1 MEYCNPKHGAGGAG
15 GAGCAG
21 GAHAALPS
29 RRAVSSLS
37 ELAQGKFNDD
47 TAEDGVTSLSAALRS
62 SKMVPRVRMRPIHVL
77 AVMLI
82 LVTALCASLTMLIS
96 QSLTY
101 QKVQNEQASV
111 WPTDVHN
118 TAAGQHGAEASNSN
132 GRSAKHKQK
141 SGHKNNRENAAE
153 STAESDA
160 ESSAK
165 TAAESGVENTTIQPV
180 NDDGVYDDTVSQQNS
195 NSAPATST
203 RTTKSS
209 HTQRKSQAAVAPSA
223 KATASQRTRARTS
236 SGNSGNNGNSDPI
249 NLNTATAN
257 QIETIKGI
265 GPKTAARIIKQR
277 NAMGRFTRLEDLL
290 RIKGIGPK
298 TLRRLSGIV
307 EIR

>member
-1 MEYCNPKHGAGGAG
+1 MEYCNPKHGAGGV
-15 GAGCAG
+15 GCAHAAHA
-21 GAHAALPS
+21 AHAALPS

-47 TAEDGVTSLSAALRS
+47 AAEDGVTSLSAALRS
-62 SKMVPRVRMRPIHVL
+62 SKMVPRVHMRPIHVL

-118 TAAGQHGAEASNSN
+118 TTAGQHGAEASNSN

-160 ESSAK
+160 ES
-165 TAAESGVENTTIQPV
+165 GVENTTIQPV

-209 HTQRKSQAAVAPSA
+209 RTQRKSQPAAAPSA

-236 SGNSGNNGNSDPI
+236 SGNSGNNGNSGRI

>member
-1 MEYCNPKHGAGGAG
+1 MEYCNPKHGAG

-141 SGHKNNRENAAE
+141 SGHKNSR
-153 STAESDA
+153 ESDA

-180 NDDGVYDDTVSQQNS
+180 NDDGVYDDTVSQQSS

-209 HTQRKSQAAVAPSA
+209 RTQRKSQAAAAPSA

>member
-1 MEYCNPKHGAGGAG
+1 MEYCNPKHGAGGAH
-15 GAGCAG
+15 AAHA
-21 GAHAALPS
+21 AHAALPS

-62 SKMVPRVRMRPIHVL
+62 SKMVPRVHMRPIHVL

-118 TAAGQHGAEASNSN
+118 TAAGQHGAETSNSN

-160 ESSAK
+160 ESS
-165 TAAESGVENTTIQPV
+165 VENTTIQPV

-209 HTQRKSQAAVAPSA
+209 RTQRKSQAAAAPSA

-236 SGNSGNNGNSDPI
+236 SGNSGNNGNSGRI

>member
-1 MEYCNPKHGAGGAG
+1 MEYCNPKHGAGGA
-15 GAGCAG
+15 
-21 GAHAALPS
+21 HAAHVDLPS

-141 SGHKNNRENAAE
+141 SGHKNSR
-153 STAESDA
+153 ESDA
-160 ESSAK
+160 ESAAK

-209 HTQRKSQAAVAPSA
+209 RTQRKSQAAAAPSA
-223 KATASQRTRARTS
+223 KATASQRSRARTS
-236 SGNSGNNGNSDPI
+236 SGNSGNNGNSGRI
-249 NLNTATAN
+249 NLNTATVN

>member
-1 MEYCNPKHGAGGAG
+1 MEYCNPKHGAG
-15 GAGCAG
+15 CAG
-21 GAHAALPS
+21 SAHAALPS

-47 TAEDGVTSLSAALRS
+47 AAEDGVTSLSAALRS
-62 SKMVPRVRMRPIHVL
+62 SKMVPRVHMRPIHVL

-141 SGHKNNRENAAE
+141 SGHKNSR
-153 STAESDA
+153 ESDA
-160 ESSAK
+160 ESAAE

-209 HTQRKSQAAVAPSA
+209 RTQRKSQAAAAPSA
-223 KATASQRTRARTS
+223 KATTSQRTRARTS
-236 SGNSGNNGNSDPI
+236 SGNSGNNGNSGRI

>member
-1 MEYCNPKHGAGGAG
+1 MEYCNPKHGAGGAHV
-15 GAGCAG
+15 
-21 GAHAALPS
+21 AHVAHVDLPS

-209 HTQRKSQAAVAPSA
+209 RTQRKSQAAAAPSA
-223 KATASQRTRARTS
+223 KATTSQRTRARTS
-236 SGNSGNNGNSDPI
+236 SGNSGNNGNSGRI

>member
-1 MEYCNPKHGAGGAG
+1 MEYCNPKHGAGCAG
-15 GAGCAG
+15 GAGCAHA
-21 GAHAALPS
+21 AHADLPS

-141 SGHKNNRENAAE
+141 SGHKNSR
-153 STAESDA
+153 ESDA

-180 NDDGVYDDTVSQQNS
+180 NDDGVYDDTVSQQSS

-209 HTQRKSQAAVAPSA
+209 RTQRKSQAAAAPSA

>member
-1 MEYCNPKHGAGGAG
+1 MEYCNPKHGAGGA
-15 GAGCAG
+15 
-21 GAHAALPS
+21 HAAHVDLPS
-29 RRAVSSLS
+29 RRTVSSLA

-47 TAEDGVTSLSAALRS
+47 AAEDGVTSLSAALRS
-62 SKMVPRVRMRPIHVL
+62 SKMVPRVHMRPIHVL

-118 TAAGQHGAEASNSN
+118 TAAGQHGAETSNSN

-141 SGHKNNRENAAE
+141 SGHKNSR
-153 STAESDA
+153 ESDA
-160 ESSAK
+160 ESAAE

-209 HTQRKSQAAVAPSA
+209 RTQRKSQAAAAPSA

-236 SGNSGNNGNSDPI
+236 SGNSGNNGNSGRI

>member
-1 MEYCNPKHGAGGAG
+1 MEYCNPKH

-62 SKMVPRVRMRPIHVL
+62 SRMVPRVHMRPIHVL

-118 TAAGQHGAEASNSN
+118 TAAGQHGAEASDSH

-141 SGHKNNRENAAE
+141 SGHKNSRENSAE
-153 STAESDA
+153 ST
-160 ESSAK
+160 AK
-165 TAAESGVENTTIQPV
+165 TAAESSVENTTIQPV

-209 HTQRKSQAAVAPSA
+209 RTQRKSQAAAAPSA

-236 SGNSGNNGNSDPI
+236 SGNSGNNGNSGRI

>member
-1 MEYCNPKHGAGGAG
+1 MEYCNPKHGAGGAH
-15 GAGCAG
+15 AAHV
-21 GAHAALPS
+21 AHAVLPS

-47 TAEDGVTSLSAALRS
+47 TAEDSVTSLSAALRS

-111 WPTDVHN
+111 WPTNVHN
-118 TAAGQHGAEASNSN
+118 TAAGQRGAEASDSH

-141 SGHKNNRENAAE
+141 SGHKNNRENSAE
-153 STAESDA
+153 STAESD
-160 ESSAK
+160 
-165 TAAESGVENTTIQPV
+165 AESGVENTTIQPV

-195 NSAPATST
+195 NSASATST

-209 HTQRKSQAAVAPSA
+209 RTQRKSQAAAASSA
-223 KATASQRTRARTS
+223 KATASQRTRARTR
-236 SGNSGNNGNSDPI
+236 SGNSGNNGNSGRI

>member
-1 MEYCNPKHGAGGAG
+1 MEYCNPKH

-62 SKMVPRVRMRPIHVL
+62 SKMVPRVHMRPIHVL

-118 TAAGQHGAEASNSN
+118 TAAGQHGAEASDSH

-141 SGHKNNRENAAE
+141 SGHKNSRENSAE
-153 STAESDA
+153 ST
-160 ESSAK
+160 AK

-209 HTQRKSQAAVAPSA
+209 RTQRKSQAAAAPSA
-223 KATASQRTRARTS
+223 KATTSQRTRARTS
-236 SGNSGNNGNSDPI
+236 SGNSGNNGNSGRI

>member
-1 MEYCNPKHGAGGAG
+1 MEYCNPKHGAGGA
-15 GAGCAG
+15 
-21 GAHAALPS
+21 HAAHVAHVDLPS

-209 HTQRKSQAAVAPSA
+209 RTQRKSQPAAAPSA

-236 SGNSGNNGNSDPI
+236 SGNSGNNGNSGRI

>member
-1 MEYCNPKHGAGGAG
+1 MEYCNPKH

-62 SKMVPRVRMRPIHVL
+62 SKMVPRVHMRPIHVL

-118 TAAGQHGAEASNSN
+118 TTAGQHGAEASDSH

-141 SGHKNNRENAAE
+141 SGHKNSR
-153 STAESDA
+153 ESDA
-160 ESSAK
+160 ESAAE

-209 HTQRKSQAAVAPSA
+209 RTQRKSQAAAAPSA
-223 KATASQRTRARTS
+223 KATTSQRTRARTS
-236 SGNSGNNGNSDPI
+236 SGNSGNNGNSGRI

>member
-1 MEYCNPKHGAGGAG
+1 MEYYNPKH

-21 GAHAALPS
+21 GAHAAHVDLPS

-62 SKMVPRVRMRPIHVL
+62 SKMVPRVHMRPIHVL

-209 HTQRKSQAAVAPSA
+209 RTQRKSQAEAAPSA

-236 SGNSGNNGNSDPI
+236 SSNSGNNGNSGRI
-249 NLNTATAN
+249 NLNTATVN

>member
-1 MEYCNPKHGAGGAG
+1 MEYCNPKHGAGGAHV
-15 GAGCAG
+15 
-21 GAHAALPS
+21 AHVAHVDLPS

-209 HTQRKSQAAVAPSA
+209 RTQRKSQAAAAPSA

>member
-1 MEYCNPKHGAGGAG
+1 MEYCNPKH

-47 TAEDGVTSLSAALRS
+47 AAEDGVTSLSAALRS
-62 SKMVPRVRMRPIHVL
+62 SKMVPRVHMRPIHVL

-118 TAAGQHGAEASNSN
+118 TAAGQHGAETSNSN

-141 SGHKNNRENAAE
+141 SGHKNSR
-153 STAESDA
+153 ESDA
-160 ESSAK
+160 ESAAE

-195 NSAPATST
+195 NSAPVTST

-209 HTQRKSQAAVAPSA
+209 RTQRKSQAAAAPSA

>member
-1 MEYCNPKHGAGGAG
+1 MEYCNPKH

-141 SGHKNNRENAAE
+141 SGHKNSR
-153 STAESDA
+153 ESDA

-209 HTQRKSQAAVAPSA
+209 RTQRKSQAAAAPSA
-223 KATASQRTRARTS
+223 KATTSQRTRARTS
-236 SGNSGNNGNSDPI
+236 SGSSGNSGNNGNSGRI

>member
-1 MEYCNPKHGAGGAG
+1 MEYCNPKH

-62 SKMVPRVRMRPIHVL
+62 SKMVPRVHMRPIHVL

-111 WPTDVHN
+111 WPTGVHSK
-118 TAAGQHGAEASNSN
+118 AVGQYGAEASDSH
-132 GRSAKHKQK
+132 GRFAKHKQK
-141 SGHKNNRENAAE
+141 SGHKNSR
-153 STAESDA
+153 ESDA
-160 ESSAK
+160 ESAAE

-195 NSAPATST
+195 NSAPVTST

-209 HTQRKSQAAVAPSA
+209 RTQRKSQAAAAPSA
-223 KATASQRTRARTS
+223 KATTSQRTRARTS
-236 SGNSGNNGNSDPI
+236 SGNSGNNGNSGRI

>member
-1 MEYCNPKHGAGGAG
+1 MEYCNPKHGAG
-15 GAGCAG
+15 CAG
-21 GAHAALPS
+21 GAHAAHVDLPS

-62 SKMVPRVRMRPIHVL
+62 SKMVPRVHMRPIHVL

-118 TAAGQHGAEASNSN
+118 TAAGQHGAEASDSH

-141 SGHKNNRENAAE
+141 SGHKNSRENSAE
-153 STAESDA
+153 ST
-160 ESSAK
+160 AK

-209 HTQRKSQAAVAPSA
+209 RTQRKSQAAAAPSA
-223 KATASQRTRARTS
+223 KATTSQRTRARTS
-236 SGNSGNNGNSDPI
+236 SGNSGNNGNSGRI

>member
-1 MEYCNPKHGAGGAG
+1 MEYCNPKHGAGCAG
-15 GAGCAG
+15 GAGCAHA
-21 GAHAALPS
+21 AHADLPS

-141 SGHKNNRENAAE
+141 SGHKNSR
-153 STAESDA
+153 ESDA

-180 NDDGVYDDTVSQQNS
+180 NDDGVYDDTVSQQSS

-209 HTQRKSQAAVAPSA
+209 RTQRKSQAAAAPSA

-236 SGNSGNNGNSDPI
+236 SGNSGNNGNSGRI

>member
-1 MEYCNPKHGAGGAG
+1 MEYCNPKH

-62 SKMVPRVRMRPIHVL
+62 SKMVPRVHMRPIHVL

-118 TAAGQHGAEASNSN
+118 TAAGQHGAETSNSN

-160 ESSAK
+160 ESS
-165 TAAESGVENTTIQPV
+165 VENTTIQPV

-209 HTQRKSQAAVAPSA
+209 RTQRKSQAAAAPSA
-223 KATASQRTRARTS
+223 KATTSQRTRARTS
-236 SGNSGNNGNSDPI
+236 SGNSGNNGNSGRI

>member
-1 MEYCNPKHGAGGAG
+1 MEYCNPKHGAGGA
-15 GAGCAG
+15 
-21 GAHAALPS
+21 HAAHVAHVDLPS

-209 HTQRKSQAAVAPSA
+209 RTQRKSQAAAAPSA
-223 KATASQRTRARTS
+223 KATTSQRTRARTS
-236 SGNSGNNGNSDPI
+236 SGSSGNSGNNGNSGRI

>member
-1 MEYCNPKHGAGGAG
+1 MEYCNPKHGAG
-15 GAGCAG
+15 CAG
-21 GAHAALPS
+21 GVHAVLPS

-118 TAAGQHGAEASNSN
+118 TAAGQHGAETSNSN
-132 GRSAKHKQK
+132 GRPAKHKQK
-141 SGHKNNRENAAE
+141 SGHKNNRENSAE
-153 STAESDA
+153 STEESD
-160 ESSAK
+160 
-165 TAAESGVENTTIQPV
+165 AESGVENTTIQPV

-195 NSAPATST
+195 NSAPVTST

-209 HTQRKSQAAVAPSA
+209 RTQRKSQAAAAPSA

>member
-1 MEYCNPKHGAGGAG
+1 MEYCNPKH

-47 TAEDGVTSLSAALRS
+47 TAENGVTSLSAALRS
-62 SKMVPRVRMRPIHVL
+62 SKMVPRVHMRPIHVL

-118 TAAGQHGAEASNSN
+118 TTAGQHGAEASDSH

-141 SGHKNNRENAAE
+141 SGHKNSR
-153 STAESDA
+153 ESDA

-209 HTQRKSQAAVAPSA
+209 RTQRKSQAAAAPSA
-223 KATASQRTRARTS
+223 KATTSQRTRARTR
-236 SGNSGNNGNSDPI
+236 SGNSGNNGNSGRI

>member
-1 MEYCNPKHGAGGAG
+1 MEYCNPKHGAG
-15 GAGCAG
+15 CAG
-21 GAHAALPS
+21 GAHAAHVDLPS

-118 TAAGQHGAEASNSN
+118 TAAGQHGAETSNSN
-132 GRSAKHKQK
+132 GRPAKHKQK
-141 SGHKNNRENAAE
+141 SGHKNNRENSAE
-153 STAESDA
+153 STEESD
-160 ESSAK
+160 
-165 TAAESGVENTTIQPV
+165 AESGVENTTIQPV

-195 NSAPATST
+195 NSAPVTST

-209 HTQRKSQAAVAPSA
+209 RTQRKSQAAAAPSA

>member
-1 MEYCNPKHGAGGAG
+1 MEYCNPKHGAGGA
-15 GAGCAG
+15 
-21 GAHAALPS
+21 HAAHVDLPS

-62 SKMVPRVRMRPIHVL
+62 SKMVPRVHMRPIHVL

-141 SGHKNNRENAAE
+141 SGHKNSR
-153 STAESDA
+153 ESDA

-209 HTQRKSQAAVAPSA
+209 RTQRKSQAAAAPSA
-223 KATASQRTRARTS
+223 KATTSQRTRARTR
-236 SGNSGNNGNSDPI
+236 SGNSGNNGNSGRI

>member
-1 MEYCNPKHGAGGAG
+1 MEYCNPKHGAG
-15 GAGCAG
+15 CAG
-21 GAHAALPS
+21 GAHAAHVDLPS

-62 SKMVPRVRMRPIHVL
+62 SKMVPRVHMRPIHVL

-118 TAAGQHGAEASNSN
+118 TTAGQHGAEAPDSH

-141 SGHKNNRENAAE
+141 SGHKNSR
-153 STAESDA
+153 ESDA
-160 ESSAK
+160 ESAAE

-195 NSAPATST
+195 NSAPVTST

-209 HTQRKSQAAVAPSA
+209 RTQRKSQAAAAPSA
-223 KATASQRTRARTS
+223 KATTSQRTRARTS
-236 SGNSGNNGNSDPI
+236 SGNSGNNGNSGRI

-298 TLRRLSGIV
+298 TLRRLIGIV

>member
-1 MEYCNPKHGAGGAG
+1 MEYCNPKHGAGGA
-15 GAGCAG
+15 
-21 GAHAALPS
+21 HAAHVDLPS

-62 SKMVPRVRMRPIHVL
+62 SKMVPRVHMRPIHVL

-141 SGHKNNRENAAE
+141 SGHKNSR
-153 STAESDA
+153 ESDA

-209 HTQRKSQAAVAPSA
+209 RTQRKSQAAAAPSA
-223 KATASQRTRARTS
+223 KATTSQRTRARTS
-236 SGNSGNNGNSDPI
+236 SGNSGNNGNSGRI

>member
-1 MEYCNPKHGAGGAG
+1 MEYCNPKH

-62 SKMVPRVRMRPIHVL
+62 SKMVPRVHMRPIHVL

-118 TAAGQHGAEASNSN
+118 TAAGQHGAETSNSN

-141 SGHKNNRENAAE
+141 SGHKNSRENSAE
-153 STAESDA
+153 ST
-160 ESSAK
+160 AK
-165 TAAESGVENTTIQPV
+165 TAAESSVENTTIQPV

-209 HTQRKSQAAVAPSA
+209 RTQRKSQAAAAPSA

-236 SGNSGNNGNSDPI
+236 SGNSGNNGNSGRI

>member
-1 MEYCNPKHGAGGAG
+1 MEYCNPKHGAGCAG
-15 GAGCAG
+15 GAGCAHA
-21 GAHAALPS
+21 AHADLPS

-141 SGHKNNRENAAE
+141 SGHKNSR
-153 STAESDA
+153 ESDA

-180 NDDGVYDDTVSQQNS
+180 NDDGVYDDTVSQQSS

-209 HTQRKSQAAVAPSA
+209 RTQRKSQPAAAPSA

-236 SGNSGNNGNSDPI
+236 SGNSGNNGNSGRI

>member
-1 MEYCNPKHGAGGAG
+1 MEYCNPKHGAGCAG
-15 GAGCAG
+15 GAGCAHA
-21 GAHAALPS
+21 AHADLPS

-62 SKMVPRVRMRPIHVL
+62 SKMVPRVHMRPIHVL

-141 SGHKNNRENAAE
+141 SGHKNSR
-153 STAESDA
+153 ESDA
-160 ESSAK
+160 ESAAE

-209 HTQRKSQAAVAPSA
+209 RTQRKSQPAAAPSA

-236 SGNSGNNGNSDPI
+236 SGNSGNNGNSGRI

>member
-1 MEYCNPKHGAGGAG
+1 MEYCNPKH

-141 SGHKNNRENAAE
+141 SGHKNSR
-153 STAESDA
+153 ESDA

-180 NDDGVYDDTVSQQNS
+180 NDDGVYDDTVSQQSS

-209 HTQRKSQAAVAPSA
+209 RTQRKSQAAAAPSA

>member
-1 MEYCNPKHGAGGAG
+1 MEYCNPKH

-141 SGHKNNRENAAE
+141 SGHKNSR
-153 STAESDA
+153 ESDA
-160 ESSAK
+160 ESAAE

-209 HTQRKSQAAVAPSA
+209 RTQRKSQAAAAPSA
-223 KATASQRTRARTS
+223 KATTSQRTRARTS
-236 SGNSGNNGNSDPI
+236 SGNSGNNGNSGRI

>member
-1 MEYCNPKHGAGGAG
+1 MEYCNPKHGAGGA
-15 GAGCAG
+15 
-21 GAHAALPS
+21 HAAHVDLPS

-62 SKMVPRVRMRPIHVL
+62 SKMVPRVHMRPIHVL

-118 TAAGQHGAEASNSN
+118 TAAGQHGAEASDSH

-141 SGHKNNRENAAE
+141 SGHKNSR
-153 STAESDA
+153 ESDA
-160 ESSAK
+160 ESAAE

-209 HTQRKSQAAVAPSA
+209 RTQRKSQPAAAPSA
-223 KATASQRTRARTS
+223 KVTASQRTRARTS
-236 SGNSGNNGNSDPI
+236 SGSSGNSGNNGNSGRI
-249 NLNTATAN
+249 NLNAATAN

>member
-1 MEYCNPKHGAGGAG
+1 MEYCNPKHGAG
-15 GAGCAG
+15 CAG
-21 GAHAALPS
+21 GAHAAHVDLPS

-62 SKMVPRVRMRPIHVL
+62 SKMVPRVHMRPIHVL

-141 SGHKNNRENAAE
+141 SGHKNSR
-153 STAESDA
+153 ESDA

-209 HTQRKSQAAVAPSA
+209 RTQRKSQAAAAPSA
-223 KATASQRTRARTS
+223 KATTSQRTRARTS
-236 SGNSGNNGNSDPI
+236 SGNSGNNGNSGRI

-307 EIR
+307 EIG

>member
-1 MEYCNPKHGAGGAG
+1 MEYCNPKHGAG
-15 GAGCAG
+15 CAG
-21 GAHAALPS
+21 GVHAVLPS

-47 TAEDGVTSLSAALRS
+47 TAEDSVTSLSAALRS

-209 HTQRKSQAAVAPSA
+209 RTQRKSQAAAAPSA
-223 KATASQRTRARTS
+223 KATTSQRTRARTS
-236 SGNSGNNGNSDPI
+236 SGNSGNNGNSGRI

>member
-1 MEYCNPKHGAGGAG
+1 MEYCNPKHGAGGA
-15 GAGCAG
+15 
-21 GAHAALPS
+21 HAAHVDLPS
-29 RRAVSSLS
+29 HRAVSSLS

-101 QKVQNEQASV
+101 QKVQNEQAPV

-118 TAAGQHGAEASNSN
+118 TAAGQHGAETSNSN
-132 GRSAKHKQK
+132 GRPAKHKQK
-141 SGHKNNRENAAE
+141 SGHKNNRENSAE
-153 STAESDA
+153 STEESD
-160 ESSAK
+160 
-165 TAAESGVENTTIQPV
+165 AESGVENTTIQPV

-209 HTQRKSQAAVAPSA
+209 RTQRKSQAAAAPSA
-223 KATASQRTRARTS
+223 KATTSQRTRARTS
-236 SGNSGNNGNSDPI
+236 SGNSGNNGNSGRI

>member
-1 MEYCNPKHGAGGAG
+1 MEYCNPKHGAG
-15 GAGCAG
+15 CAG
-21 GAHAALPS
+21 GVHAALPS

-47 TAEDGVTSLSAALRS
+47 AAEDGVTSLSAALRS

-111 WPTDVHN
+111 WPTDVHSK
-118 TAAGQHGAEASNSN
+118 AADKRGAEASNSN
-132 GRSAKHKQK
+132 GRFAKHKQK
-141 SGHKNNRENAAE
+141 SGHKNSRENSAE
-153 STAESDA
+153 ST
-160 ESSAK
+160 AK

-209 HTQRKSQAAVAPSA
+209 RTQRKSQAAAASSA
-223 KATASQRTRARTS
+223 KATASQRIRARTS
-236 SGNSGNNGNSDPI
+236 SGNSGNNGNSGRI
-249 NLNTATAN
+249 NLNTATVN

>member
-1 MEYCNPKHGAGGAG
+1 MEYCNPKH

-47 TAEDGVTSLSAALRS
+47 AAEDGVTSLSAALRS

-118 TAAGQHGAEASNSN
+118 TAAGQHGAEASDSH

-160 ESSAK
+160 ESS
-165 TAAESGVENTTIQPV
+165 VENTTIQPV

-195 NSAPATST
+195 DSAPATST

-209 HTQRKSQAAVAPSA
+209 RTQRKSQAAAAPSA
-223 KATASQRTRARTS
+223 KATTSQRTRARTS
-236 SGNSGNNGNSDPI
+236 SGNSGNNGNSGRI

>member
-1 MEYCNPKHGAGGAG
+1 MEYCNPKHGAGGA
-15 GAGCAG
+15 
-21 GAHAALPS
+21 HAAHVDLPS

-141 SGHKNNRENAAE
+141 SGHKNSR
-153 STAESDA
+153 ESDA

-209 HTQRKSQAAVAPSA
+209 RTQRKSQAAAAPSA
-223 KATASQRTRARTS
+223 KATTSQRTRARTS
-236 SGNSGNNGNSDPI
+236 SGNSGNNGNSGRI